1 MFHYYIAINLKN
13 KRYKMYNI
21 MLFVCLI
28 TLSLGCN
35 TRDLTFRAVQS
46 SARVNRCSTIGSS
59 PYGSNHS
66 MFGYFCLSRSK
77 QQENR

>member
-1 MFHYYIAINLKN
+1 MFHCYIAINLKN

-35 TRDLTFRAVQS
+35 TRDRTFRAVQS
-46 SARVNRCSTIGSS
+46 QTSARVNRCST
-59 PYGSNHS
+59 
-66 MFGYFCLSRSK
+66 
-77 QQENR
+77 NRV